1 MREEAQ
7 VIILDTHG
15 LFILWL
21 PLSNRRQPARLF
33 ASLYNAAS
41 LHLRNLVPSRAR
53 RDHICGGVSS
63 LCSEAR
69 RSSFCGVAADLRGI
83 ILCRRLEDCNRVLNF
98 SAFLSIDL
106 VCLLLEYASDIVKI
120 KLGPTSWLLLL

>member
-7 VIILDTHG
+7 VIILDTQG

-41 LHLRNLVPSRAR
+41 LHLPNLVPSRAR
-53 RDHICGGVSS
+53 LDHICGGVC
-63 LCSEAR
+63 LPLVF
-69 RSSFCGVAADLRGI
+69 RSSPFEFFAAGLEEAI
-83 ILCRRLEDCNRVLNF
+83 LLCRRREDR
-98 SAFLSIDL
+98 SRI
-106 VCLLLEYASDIVKI
+106 
-120 KLGPTSWLLLL
+120 